1 MGDKLGELREG
12 LGRYAEGFDPAL
24 LSGED
29 ASAVVEDAAAIEK
42 TAAHLKALAAARVA
56 ETGRWKGGGERSA
69 AHHLARRSGS
79 SVSAAAEALEAARKL
94 AALPEVSAAARRGEL
109 SPAQV
114 SAIAGAAGADPSAE
128 HSLLETA
135 RNGSL
140 GELRDECARVRARA
154 EDAEARRR
162 RIHDGRYLRSH
173 TDSEGYW
180 HLQMRDNPEVG
191 AEILSALAPI
201 RDRLFRE
208 ARAEG
213 RREPA
218 EAYGADA
225 LAEMARREAE
235 RQAEGEAG
243 ASAGER
249 EAGDAGHPAPN
260 GDADPATAGPAGPS
274 NGASRPRRR
283 WPGTKVL
290 VRIDLP
296 ALLRGYACGE
306 ELCELVGY
314 GPVAV
319 SAVRDMI
326 ECGDPFLVAVA
337 TRGVDVVGVAHLGR
351 RPTAH
356 QQSALEWLYPTCAV
370 AGCNALAR
378 LEVDHRVEWA
388 ASHFTLLELLDRLC
402 PAHHHLKTTEGWSL
416 VEGKGKRDFVPPGD
430 ARHPGRGGGGA
441 RAPAAAATGPP
452 GTS

>member
-12 LGRYAEGFDPAL
+12 LRRYAEGFDPAL

-79 SVSAAAEALEAARKL
+79 SVSSAAEALEAARKL

-162 RIHDGRYLRSH
+162 RIHEGRYLRSH

-201 RDRLFRE
+201 RDRLFRK

-235 RQAEGEAG
+235 RRPRQ
-243 ASAGER
+243 R
-249 EAGDAGHPAPN
+249 PAPRRVS
-260 GDADPATAGPAGPS
+260 GRPATPATPPPTATPILPPLAPPARATAPPAPAGAGPAPRS
-274 NGASRPRRR
+274 WCASTCRR
-283 WPGTKVL
+283 
-290 VRIDLP
+290 
-296 ALLRGYACGE
+296 C
-306 ELCELVGY
+306 
-314 GPVAV
+314 
-319 SAVRDMI
+319 
-326 ECGDPFLVAVA
+326 
-337 TRGVDVVGVAHLGR
+337 
-351 RPTAH
+351 
-356 QQSALEWLYPTCAV
+356 
-370 AGCNALAR
+370 
-378 LEVDHRVEWA
+378 
-388 ASHFTLLELLDRLC
+388 
-402 PAHHHLKTTEGWSL
+402 
-416 VEGKGKRDFVPPGD
+416 
-430 ARHPGRGGGGA
+430 
-441 RAPAAAATGPP
+441 
-452 GTS
+452 